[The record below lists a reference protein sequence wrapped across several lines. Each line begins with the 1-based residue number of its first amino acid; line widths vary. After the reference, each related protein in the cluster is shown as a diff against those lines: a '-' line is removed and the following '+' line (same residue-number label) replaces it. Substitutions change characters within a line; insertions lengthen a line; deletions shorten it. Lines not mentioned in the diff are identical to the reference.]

1 MNLNFS
7 DFITR
12 MRRAKVSIKESE
24 MCILFCRQEA
34 LQTIDYQKKSN
45 LAMLMFNLICD
56 TAELGTSQWEE
67 DMRTIVSLYPQT
79 ILLLGKEFVLQ
90 QALINTKK
98 AAGISEAFCADIFV
112 EAEQLE
118 ALETGSWQPNA
129 ALFVPDVFDEEN

>member
-12 MRRAKVSIKESE
+12 MRRAEVSIKESE

-67 DMRTIVSLYPQT
+67 DMRTIVFLYPPT
-79 ILLLGKEFVLQ
+79 AFLFERKFVLQ
-90 QALINTKK
+90 QALINTEKV
-98 AAGISEAFCADIFV
+98 AGISEAFCADIFT

-118 ALETGSWQPNA
+118 ALETGNWQPNA

>member
-12 MRRAKVSIKESE
+12 MRRAEVSTKESE

-34 LQTIDYQKKSN
+34 LQSLDYMQKSN

-56 TAELGTSQWEE
+56 TTELGTSQWEE

-79 ILLLGKEFVLQ
+79 AFLLGRKSVLQ
-90 QALINTKK
+90 RVLINTEK
-98 AAGISEAFCADIFV
+98 AARISEVFCADIFV

-118 ALETGSWQPNA
+118 ALETGIWQPNA